1 MDKEVVVF
9 ASILGVIIIAIA
21 AIIELNI
28 PIPIVLAAIV
38 IVIVLITLFPS
49 FIEFKEYERGVVFRL
64 GKFNRIV
71 GPGLCIIFSSFESY
85 VLIDLRTQTIDVEPQ
100 VVITQ
105 DEIKLK
111 LDAVVFI
118 KIIDPK
124 KAVIEIKDYRKA
136 ITEFIKA
143 EIRNLIGNMILANV
157 LAQTDV
163 INDKLNT
170 ALGKI
175 SSKWGVNSER
185 VEIQSIELPPELI
198 EAMRRRKEAV
208 EYKGRTETEAEA
220 IQLKLDIMDKAARKM
235 SDNTLAYLYLDALK
249 TISDGKSNKIIFP
262 LEFSHLA
269 SMLSGKIP
277 QNKGDENKINYDQLI
292 KEFLN
297 NYKEKKKEVIEE
309 EDKEKSESK

>member
-9 ASILGVIIIAIA
+9 ATIIGVIVIAIA
-21 AIIELNI
+21 AIIDFNI
-28 PIPIVLAAIV
+28 PLQIVIAAI
-38 IVIVLITLFPS
+38 ILLIIISVLFPAW
-49 FIEFKEYERGVVFRL
+49 IEFKEYERGVVFRV
-64 GKFNRIV
+64 GKFNRIT
-71 GPGLCIIFSSFESY
+71 GPGLALIFTSFESY

-100 VVITQ
+100 VVITR

-111 LDAVVFI
+111 IDSVVFI
-118 KIIDPK
+118 KITDPK
-124 KAVIEIKDYRKA
+124 KAVIEIKDYKKA

-163 INDKLNT
+163 INEKLND

-175 SSKWGVNSER
+175 SGKWGVTSER
-185 VEIQSIELPPELI
+185 VEIQSIELPPELV
-198 EAMRRRKEAV
+198 EAMRKRKEAV

-249 TISDGKSNKIIFP
+249 AISEGKSNKIIFP

-277 QNKGDENKINYDQLI
+277 QSKEGGNVNYDELV
-292 KEFLN
+292 KTFLN
-297 NYKEKKKEVIEE
+297 SYKEKKKEVLEE
-309 EDKEKSESK
+309 EEKESEKK

>member
-9 ASILGVIIIAIA
+9 AAIVSVIVIAIA
-21 AIIELNI
+21 AIIEFSI
-28 PIPIVLAAIV
+28 PLQFVLAAV
-38 IVIVLITLFPS
+38 VLLIILGVFFPAW
-49 FIEFKEYERGVVFRL
+49 IEFKEYERGVVFRL
-64 GKFNRIV
+64 GKFNRVV
-71 GPGLCIIFSSFESY
+71 GPGLSLIFTSFESY

-100 VVITQ
+100 VVITK

-111 LDAVVFI
+111 IDAVVFI
-118 KIIDPK
+118 KITDPK

-143 EIRNLIGNMILANV
+143 EIRNLIGNMILTDV

-163 INDKLNT
+163 INEKLNT

-175 SSKWGVNSER
+175 SGKWGVTSER
-185 VEIQSIELPPELI
+185 VEIQSIELPPELV

-220 IQLKLDIMDKAARKM
+220 IQLKLDIMDRAARKM

-249 TISDGKSNKIIFP
+249 AISEGKSNKIIFP

-277 QNKGDENKINYDQLI
+277 QGKEEKINYDELI
-292 KEFLN
+292 KDFLN
-297 NYKEKKKEVIEE
+297 NYKEKKKEILEKEE
-309 EDKEKSESK
+309 KESEKAK

>member
-9 ASILGVIIIAIA
+9 AAIVSVIVIAIA
-21 AIIELNI
+21 AIIEFSI
-28 PIPIVLAAIV
+28 PLQFVLAAV
-38 IVIVLITLFPS
+38 VLLIILGVFFPAW
-49 FIEFKEYERGVVFRL
+49 IEFKEYERGVVFRL
-64 GKFNRIV
+64 GKFNRVV
-71 GPGLCIIFSSFESY
+71 GPGLSFIFTSFESY

-100 VVITQ
+100 VVITR

-111 LDAVVFI
+111 IDAVVFI
-118 KIIDPK
+118 KITDPK

-143 EIRNLIGNMILANV
+143 EIRNLIGNMILTDV

-163 INDKLNT
+163 INEKLNT

-175 SSKWGVNSER
+175 SGKWGVTSER
-185 VEIQSIELPPELI
+185 VEIQSIELPPELV

-220 IQLKLDIMDKAARKM
+220 IQLKLDIMDRAARKM

-249 TISDGKSNKIIFP
+249 AISEGKSNKIIFP

-277 QNKGDENKINYDQLI
+277 QGKEEKINYDELI
-292 KEFLN
+292 KDFLN
-297 NYKEKKKEVIEE
+297 NYKEKKKEILEKEE
-309 EDKEKSESK
+309 KESEKAK